1 MGRKHT
7 DIRAF
12 GADGTRSE
20 RLGLY
25 MIEND
30 TTIRAAASAFGD
42 IRRFNDE
49 IYVRA
54 ADDKNTLGHAYNN
67 RPFSPPFFTEAY
79 PFPYLYYRI
88 SAFLS
93 IFFCF
98 SRRYFIRVASPPRMW
113 RSA

>member
-30 TTIRAAASAFGD
+30 TTIRAAASAFGLSKSTVHKELSQKL
-42 IRRFNDE
+42 RRENP
-49 IYVRA
+49 A
-54 ADDKNTLGHAYNN
+54 L
-67 RPFSPPFFTEAY
+67 
-79 PFPYLYYRI
+79 
-88 SAFLS
+88 
-93 IFFCF
+93 
-98 SRRYFIRVASPPRMW
+98 
-113 RSA
+113 